1 MDFTHSDE
9 QRQELVAG
17 ISVGVVGGGTMGVGI
32 AHRFAVRGATV
43 RLVDLDFE
51 AAEAAVSRVVVTLD
65 TAAHRESH
73 EVSTESIRLSALL
86 EGSRVQPIAPIEA
99 DPEIRGTSIDSR
111 SVEPGNL
118 FCAIRGYRRDGA
130 RPCQAPHHRRL
141 DLRNRIRGPL
151 RRRGLPGA

>member
-1 MDFTHSDE
+1 MLERLGAAERLEARAATLETGTMDFTHSDE

-65 TAAHRESH
+65 TAAHRE
-73 EVSTESIRLSALL
+73 
-86 EGSRVQPIAPIEA
+86 
-99 DPEIRGTSIDSR
+99 
-111 SVEPGNL
+111 
-118 FCAIRGYRRDGA
+118 
-130 RPCQAPHHRRL
+130 RPY
-141 DLRNRIRGPL
+141 
-151 RRRGLPGA
+151 